1 MVSKFS
7 KPLVRHPFTKA
18 MEQYERAIK
27 NLKTARSEHV
37 AQAQLIITAG
47 NHLLMILHSNVIMG
61 FFGLPKF
68 GIELN
73 CLISSD

>member
-7 KPLVRHPFTKA
+7 TVTSRHPLTKA

-47 NHLLMILHSNVIMG
+47 NHFLMIFAFST
-61 FFGLPKF
+61 
-68 GIELN
+68 
-73 CLISSD
+73 S

>member
-7 KPLVRHPFTKA
+7 NVFSPPTKA

-47 NHLLMILHSNVIMG
+47 NQFLMIFAFST
-61 FFGLPKF
+61 
-68 GIELN
+68 
-73 CLISSD
+73 S